1 MASGSKLIQTYVFRE
16 DKAFF
21 VSTINRD
28 SSSMCGGRYAETMV
42 WEWDVEKR
50 ERGAMVYQAE
60 ALEGSIR
67 KHQEIVVRLHEGDDI
82 GKGE

>member
-1 MASGSKLIQTYVFRE
+1 MSRVIQTYVFRE

-28 SSSMCGGRYAETMV
+28 SSSMCSGRYAETMV
-42 WEWDVEKR
+42 WEWNSEKR
-50 ERGAMVYQAE
+50 ERGAFVYQAE
-60 ALEGSIR
+60 APEGSIR

-82 GKGE
+82 GEEA